1 MASCIKFGVEGVGQA
16 LSFVDA
22 SGSGPQPL
30 ICPVAHK
37 EMRGV
42 SSWVLGATAVAM
54 ALMVATTSAGDLE
67 DDIEGLWEST
77 GGDIMRKLV
86 TDMENDAVAAGRKM
100 VRAAASMGGKL
111 QKIRAV
117 RRVCRRAARP
127 TRQLADFRHR
137 LARYYFLR

>member
-100 VRAAASMGGKL
+100 VRAAASMGGSYRRSERCGGCAGAPRAPLVNL
-111 QKIRAV
+111 QTFGIASRGI
-117 RRVCRRAARP
+117 
-127 TRQLADFRHR
+127 TS
-137 LARYYFLR
+137 